1 MNLAGWWLLGLE
13 SLNSCVSFSGLQ
25 PMSMIETI
33 LYLII
38 IIIIIITIHTIG
50 IISKKSAIDIF

>member
-1 MNLAGWWLLGLE
+1 MDLAGWWLLRLK

-25 PMSMIETI
+25 PMSMIEI
-33 LYLII
+33 MLYFII
-38 IIIIIITIHTIG
+38 ISIIIITIHTIG